1 MVSPT
6 AQALGSLRDLEELLL
21 PTGDGIQQVARLI
34 VRQCL
39 QLQRLR
45 VLVFHHTLDDD
56 SVMEIGEFPSGK
68 GFPLCGS
75 SGIIGAVC
83 CKRLGWNS
91 LPNSSSCHSQC
102 FLSCPPA
109 SGSSWSDWQGQQP
122 LFLERYRSPPPV
134 VCFFSARN

>member
-1 MVSPT
+1 MSPT

-68 GFPLCGS
+68 GFPCVEAAAPFFSALQPH
-75 SGIIGAVC
+75 
-83 CKRLGWNS
+83 L
-91 LPNSSSCHSQC
+91 
-102 FLSCPPA
+102 FLSCLA
-109 SGSSWSDWQGQQP
+109 IGHSV
-122 LFLERYRSPPPV
+122 RY
-134 VCFFSARN
+134 